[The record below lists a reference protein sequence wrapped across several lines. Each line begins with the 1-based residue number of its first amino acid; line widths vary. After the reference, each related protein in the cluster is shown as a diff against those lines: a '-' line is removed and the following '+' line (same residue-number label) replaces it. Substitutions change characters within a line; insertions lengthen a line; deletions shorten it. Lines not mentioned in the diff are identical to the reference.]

1 MAEVPVSAIYDLV
14 KKGRILMARTI
25 DSAKRVLSGVW
36 GEIWLDGEKVAE
48 CTACQLRVSKNKQTI
63 NLCGQF
69 MADSKATSGSG
80 TGSLTLYKVDSGLIE
95 KQADLQDGVDRR
107 FTIVSKLR
115 DPDGW
120 GAERVA
126 AYNVSFDDLTLA
138 DWRAAT
144 VGTVTAAFTFSRY
157 ELLDQIEVR

>member
-1 MAEVPVSAIYDLV
+1 
-14 KKGRILMARTI
+14 MARTI
-25 DSAKRVLSGVW
+25 DCAKRVINGTF
-36 GEIWLDGEKVAE
+36 GEVWLDGEKVAE

-69 MADSKATSGSG
+69 MADSKATNGSG

>member
-1 MAEVPVSAIYDLV
+1 
-14 KKGRILMARTI
+14 MARTI
-25 DSAKRVLSGVW
+25 DSAKRVINGTF
-36 GEIWLDGEKVAE
+36 GEVWLDGEKVAE

-69 MADSKATSGSG
+69 MADSKATNGSG

-126 AYNVSFDDLTLA
+126 VYNVSFDDLTLA
-138 DWRAAT
+138 DWKAAT
-144 VGTVTAAFTFSRY
+144 VGTVTAAFTFSRF